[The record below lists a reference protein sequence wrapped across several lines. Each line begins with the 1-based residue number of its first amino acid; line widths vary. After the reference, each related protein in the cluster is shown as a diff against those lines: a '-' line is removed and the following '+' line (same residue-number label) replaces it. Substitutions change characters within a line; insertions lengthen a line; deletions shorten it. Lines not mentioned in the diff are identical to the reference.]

1 MEEIMSDNPAVKQ
14 HKEID
19 PEQVPDQPISDKEL
33 DKVSGGWGDI
43 KGGTTDDKHK
53 DWSEIEGMTTKKT

>member
-14 HKEID
+14 QKEID